1 MNLIRQSCKGQGFVI
16 NNLKDKTNAARIACN
31 KRKNVSILRN
41 SKKSYY
47 KNLDTKNITDNK
59 KILVCSEAPLFKQ
72 SNIKH
77 LYYIE

>member
-1 MNLIRQSCKGQGFVI
+1 MNLIRQPCKGQDFVI
-16 NNLKDKTNAARIACN
+16 NNLKDKTSAARIACN

-41 SKKSYY
+41 SKKPYY

-59 KILVCSEAPLFKQ
+59 NILGCSEAPLFKQ

-77 LYYIE
+77 LYYIK